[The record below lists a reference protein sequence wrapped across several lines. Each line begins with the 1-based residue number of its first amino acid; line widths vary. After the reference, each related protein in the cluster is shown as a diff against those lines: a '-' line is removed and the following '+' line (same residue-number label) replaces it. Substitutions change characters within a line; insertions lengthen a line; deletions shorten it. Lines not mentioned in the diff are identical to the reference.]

1 MPARAGAQPSARP
14 RKGKVV
20 GSAVGRSRVR
30 RPVGYPG
37 CAAKA
42 WAHGGKREERGAH
55 LGDVQTSNSS
65 AELGWRGRSTGD
77 ETTGAAPGMQTWRG
91 SVRWGAGHVVLDAA
105 SSSAQ
110 RRGRCAGGAGE
121 RRRAGPAL
129 KCASGARS
137 LPKKPQRVM
146 RRCGF
151 SDKRAWVVEEDEQ
164 RTG

>member
-91 SVRWGAGHVVLDAA
+91 SARWGAGHVVLDAA

-110 RRGRCAGGAGE
+110 LRGRCAGGAGE
-121 RRRAGPAL
+121 RR
-129 KCASGARS
+129 
-137 LPKKPQRVM
+137 
-146 RRCGF
+146 
-151 SDKRAWVVEEDEQ
+151 
-164 RTG
+164 